1 MWNIGGPEILVILV
15 VALVVLGPK
24 RLPEA
29 GRQVGNA
36 IRQFRT
42 MTAGVQQELRDALP
56 IDELRASMPVDE
68 LRQLA
73 DMRTSITRD
82 ITRAMTVSAD
92 GTASHGTGVVSSE
105 SGALTATMSDTDD
118 AGCGPRTGVDVPA
131 PDGHAAEMDAPM
143 AVTRIVAVP
152 APSTESTW

>member
-1 MWNIGGPEILVILV
+1 MWNVGGPEILVILV

-42 MTAGVQQELRDALP
+42 VTAGVQQELRDALP

-68 LRQLA
+68 LRELA

-82 ITRAMTVSAD
+82 ITNAMTISTP
-92 GTASHGTGVVSSE
+92 GTASNLTGTAST
-105 SGALTATMSDTDD
+105 GASAAASRARDD
-118 AGCGPRTGVDVPA
+118 AESWSRPGFDVPA
-131 PDGHAAEMDAPM
+131 PDGHAAEMDAPPT
-143 AVTRIVAVP
+143 VTRIVAVP
-152 APSTESTW
+152 APTTESTW